1 MKNFEHFYMIM
12 FMGHGSL
19 TYTIIDM
26 AQMKNLVISK
36 DEISKLNVAHVT
48 RTSSTA
54 IYMRSAAIFH
64 ML

>member
-1 MKNFEHFYMIM
+1 MIM

-54 IYMRSAAIFH
+54 IYMRPAAIFH